1 MSSSLHLFRVAALS
15 EKNGQLNGKV
25 LLSLPLAYRVL
36 TGVILALII
45 SLILLF
51 IFGEYTRRQLA
62 TGWVQPV
69 SGMSKV
75 WGKQAGVIQ
84 SVKVA
89 EGDKVNKGD
98 ILAYVATMSSME
110 SGFRLEDR
118 LIAQTQTT
126 IESISTSK
134 RQAQQYHQAEIQ
146 GIDQKISRIKHA
158 KEQRLIEVKLQTER
172 LQHVQ
177 DAERDLK
184 KLRDQGYITK
194 SQLSDKQLAELES
207 KLGLQRLRQSVDE
220 SDNQLAELVKQKE
233 LLGLQYQLKLAEY
246 DRELIQQRRLM
257 VELKARQGYTIV
269 APVSG
274 EVTLLQK
281 KKGQSIGGNQLFAVI
296 VPERAEFEVELMAS
310 SKAVGFI
317 KKGQPVKIR
326 YQAFPYQ
333 RYGLYK
339 GWVKAV
345 SEASLDSREISSNVA
360 LPNASF
366 YQIKVALESQ
376 FVNAEGKRVPLRT
389 GMAVEADLVIDEL
402 PIWYWFFKPLLSVRG
417 NL

>member
-1 MSSSLHLFRVAALS
+1 MLSETLFRVEALS
-15 EKNGQLNGKV
+15 AQNSPPNGKV
-25 LLSLPLAYRVL
+25 LLSLPFSYRVL
-36 TGVILALII
+36 TGVIIILII
-45 SLILLF
+45 TLLLLF
-51 IFGEYTRRQLA
+51 IFGEYTRRQPA
-62 TGWVQPV
+62 AGWVQPV

-75 WGKQAGVIQ
+75 WGKRTGVIQ
-84 SVKVA
+84 SIKVA
-89 EGDKVNKGD
+89 EGGKVNKGD
-98 ILAYVATMSSME
+98 ILAYVATTSSMD
-110 SGFRLEDR
+110 SGSRLEDR
-118 LIAQTQTT
+118 LITQAQNT
-126 IESISTSK
+126 IESIVTSK
-134 RQAQQYHQAEIQ
+134 RQAQQYHQAEIL

-158 KEQRLIEVKLQTER
+158 KEQKVIEVKLQTER

-177 DAERDLK
+177 EAERDLK

-194 SQLSDKQLAELES
+194 SQLSDKQLDELET
-207 KLGLQRLRQSVDE
+207 KLGLLRLRQSVDE
-220 SDNQLAELVKQKE
+220 SDNQLAELVKKKE
-233 LLGLQYQLKLAEY
+233 LLELQHQLKFAEY
-246 DRELIQQRRLM
+246 DRELIQQKRLL

-281 KKGQSIGGNQLFAVI
+281 KKGQSIGSNQLFAVI
-296 VPERAEFEVELMAS
+296 VPEQAEFEVELMAS

-317 KKGQPVKIR
+317 KKGQLVKIR

-345 SEASLDSREISSNVA
+345 SEASLDSREINSNVA

>member
-1 MSSSLHLFRVAALS
+1 MASGQLFRKEAIS
-15 EKNGQLNGKV
+15 FQRGQLNGKV
-25 LLSLPLAYRVL
+25 ILSLPLVYRYI
-36 TGVILALII
+36 TGFIIALII
-45 SLILLF
+45 ALLILF
-51 IFGEYTRRQLA
+51 ILGKYTRRQPA
-62 TGWVQPV
+62 AGWVQPV
-69 SGMSKV
+69 SGMSKI

-84 SVKVA
+84 SVKIS

-98 ILAYVATMSSME
+98 ILAYVGTTSSME
-110 SGFRLEDR
+110 SGTRLEDR
-118 LIAQTQTT
+118 LITQIQNT
-126 IESISTSK
+126 IENITVS
-134 RQAQQYHQAEIQ
+134 RQQAQQYHQAEIL
-146 GIDQKISRIKHA
+146 GIDQKISRIKYA
-158 KEQRLIEVKLQTER
+158 KEQRMIEVELQTER

-184 KLRDQGYITK
+184 MLRAQGYITK

-207 KLGLQRLRQSVDE
+207 KLGLLRLRQSVDE
-220 SDNQLAELVKQKE
+220 SDNQLAELVKKKE
-233 LLGLQYQLKLAEY
+233 LLGLQHQLKLAEY

-257 VELKARQGYTIV
+257 VELKARKGYTIV

-281 KKGQSIGGNQLFAVI
+281 KKGQSIESNQLFAVI
-296 VPERAEFEVELMAS
+296 VPEQAEFEVELMAP

-317 KKGQPVKIR
+317 KKGQLVKIR

-345 SEASLDSREISSNVA
+345 SEASLDSREINSNVA

-376 FVNAEGKRVPLRT
+376 FVNAEGKRISLRT